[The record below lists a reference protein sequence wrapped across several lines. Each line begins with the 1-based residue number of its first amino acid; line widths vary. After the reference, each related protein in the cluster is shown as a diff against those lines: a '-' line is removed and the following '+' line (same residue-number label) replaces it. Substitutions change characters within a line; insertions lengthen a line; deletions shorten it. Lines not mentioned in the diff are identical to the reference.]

1 MRNEVLY
8 HPIDIHPHERQIVQ
22 IGGPMVS
29 RGHMGFVKVRNSAE
43 H

>member
-1 MRNEVLY
+1 MRNEVSSNS
-8 HPIDIHPHERQIVQ
+8 IHPHERQIVQ